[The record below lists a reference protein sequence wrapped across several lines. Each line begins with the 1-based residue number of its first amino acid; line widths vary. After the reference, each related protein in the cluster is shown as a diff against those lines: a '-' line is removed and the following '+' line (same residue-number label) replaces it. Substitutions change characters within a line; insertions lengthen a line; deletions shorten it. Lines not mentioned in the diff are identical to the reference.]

1 MDYGPP
7 QLVQAHHRFAI
18 NFCKTAHNRNL
29 HSCFLIWSCLRS
41 EVGDEMEQRNCRQS
55 FSEQMQCILGHQST
69 WNKHVFYIL
78 TSMNFPHILS
88 LGMHYM
94 INLTSCTP
102 EFFLFKSEEA
112 SEWRLTQ
119 TSIYFEANSD
129 ADAQNLRTVIK
140 RTMFR
145 SAQWS
150 VSLFHLFSP
159 RLLSSSFIPLL
170 NPIRPGTRAAELCL
184 HRLQLDTHT
193 HSLHTIICIHVF
205 HTHTHTHSEHFI
217 HCLRLIFFPH
227 LFESRPLRVHT
238 NADLETQKIRH
249 LNSDW
254 RETHPSE
261 WGNLV
266 EKRQHT
272 FLRDGRQALEGKLN
286 LSKDAVGGIEKRLS
300 FCVVQR
306 APFTHPQIFFL
317 YMFLFMVHS
326 LKFSSR
332 GGENWAEDVCLELQV
347 RIFRMDGWGDEE
359 APHSNLLLKKIFK
372 CL

>member
-1 MDYGPP
+1 MHSGASEYVKSTQRFLYSCKCGKRPWISHIFYHLGRTTWSVWRLVPLIFFFLSLKKPLNEDWRKHPYILKRTVTQTHRTSGLWSREQCSARPSDRSPSFTFSLPVFYLPLSSLCSIPSGPGP
-7 QLVQAHHRFAI
+7 EQLSSASTDSSWTHTHALF
-18 NFCKTAHNRNL
+18 THNNL
-29 HSCFLIWSCLRS
+29 HSCF
-41 EVGDEMEQRNCRQS
+41 
-55 FSEQMQCILGHQST
+55 
-69 WNKHVFYIL
+69 
-78 TSMNFPHILS
+78 P
-88 LGMHYM
+88 
-94 INLTSCTP
+94 
-102 EFFLFKSEEA
+102 
-112 SEWRLTQ
+112 
-119 TSIYFEANSD
+119 
-129 ADAQNLRTVIK
+129 
-140 RTMFR
+140 
-145 SAQWS
+145 
-150 VSLFHLFSP
+150 
-159 RLLSSSFIPLL
+159 
-170 NPIRPGTRAAELCL
+170 
-184 HRLQLDTHT
+184 
-193 HSLHTIICIHVF
+193 
-205 HTHTHTHSEHFI
+205 HTHTHSEHFI

-306 APFTHPQIFFL
+306 APFTYPQIFFL
-317 YMFLFMVHS
+317 NMFLFMVHS

>member
-1 MDYGPP
+1 MKID
-7 QLVQAHHRFAI
+7 ANIHIF
-18 NFCKTAHNRNL
+18 
-29 HSCFLIWSCLRS
+29 W
-41 EVGDEMEQRNCRQS
+41 
-55 FSEQMQCILGHQST
+55 SEQWRRRTEPPNCDQENNVPLGP
-69 WNKHVFYIL
+69 VIGL
-78 TSMNFPHILS
+78 PLS
-88 LGMHYM
+88 PFLSPSF
-94 INLTSCTP
+94 I
-102 EFFLFKSEEA
+102 FLFHP
-112 SEWRLTQ
+112 
-119 TSIYFEANSD
+119 F
-129 ADAQNLRTVIK
+129 AQSHQARD
-140 RTMFR
+140 
-145 SAQWS
+145 
-150 VSLFHLFSP
+150 P
-159 RLLSSSFIPLL
+159 SSWALP
-170 NPIRPGTRAAELCL
+170 PPTPVG
-184 HRLQLDTHT
+184 HTHT

-317 YMFLFMVHS
+317 NMFLFMVHS